1 MRQLSIGVLALA
13 LCAVSFAEE
22 ISYGITIRQWSNTY
36 TAVDPGVTTQA
47 ANSPIVGF
55 TIKKDKFF
63 ASASFMAE
71 SSYRVSTVWIARQDN
86 DLAVG
91 YRLNDNI
98 SILGGYRVMTLRD
111 GSNPNGNRNYVDVS
125 SGYYVG
131 VSGFNLIAEKTFVYG
146 NVAYSPISIKNDV
159 VKYRDES
166 LTTYELGLGYALTSS
181 TQLVAGYRSQLFKN
195 FNVTDNK
202 NESGSIGG
210 PIIGLNVNF

>member
-1 MRQLSIGVLALA
+1 MRKLWIGVLALA
-13 LCAVSFAEE
+13 SCAMSFAEE
-22 ISYGITIRQWSNTY
+22 ITYGMTIRQWSNTY
-36 TAVDPGVTTQA
+36 TAVASGVTTQA

-55 TIKKDKFF
+55 TVKKDKFF

-71 SSYRVSTVWIARQDN
+71 SSYRYQTVWIARKDN
-86 DLAVG
+86 DFALG

-111 GSNPNGNRNYVDVS
+111 GSNPNGNTNYVDVA

-131 VSGFNLIAEKTFVYG
+131 VSGFNLIADKTFVYG
-146 NVAYSPISIKNDV
+146 NAAYSPISTKNDV
-159 VKYRDES
+159 VQYRDES